1 MKTALV
7 FGSSGLIGGH
17 LLNQLIKDNNYNK
30 IKIFVRSEPE
40 NNDPKVEIIKTDFNN
55 LENHKEDIKGD
66 DCFFCIGTTKQN
78 SPDKNEY
85 RRVELDVPKEI
96 AQIAKSNS
104 VNSFI
109 FVSSG
114 YADPKSSG
122 DYLKFK
128 GEVEEELKRLNFSKL
143 GIMRP
148 SFLLGDRKEK
158 RVGEKIGIFVFKL
171 LSPLFLGPL
180 KKMKPIHSTTVAK
193 AHVLSL
199 KNSKVNGR
207 RLLIGSE
214 VKKMLEIS
222 KIMQEEFPQFA
233 KKLPKKEM
241 PNFMLKL
248 ISYLDSSA
256 KLMVPEL
263 GILMQT
269 DTSYAE
275 DLLGIKFKP
284 ARDSIKDAG
293 NSVIRLGLI

>member
-17 LLNQLIKDNNYNK
+17 LLSQLIENDDYNK

-40 NNDPKVEIIKTDFNN
+40 INDPKVEIIKTDFNN

-78 SPDKNEY
+78 SPDKSEY
-85 RRVELDVPKEI
+85 RRVELEVPKQV

-104 VNSFI
+104 VNSFV

-128 GEVEEELKRLNFSKL
+128 GEVEEELKRLNFPKL

-180 KKMKPIHSTTVAK
+180 KKMKPIHSATVAK
-193 AHVLSL
+193 AM
-199 KNSKVNGR
+199 
-207 RLLIGSE
+207 I
-214 VKKMLEIS
+214 
-222 KIMQEEFPQFA
+222 
-233 KKLPKKEM
+233 
-241 PNFMLKL
+241 
-248 ISYLDSSA
+248 SSA
-256 KLMVPEL
+256 NKNLEKNVFESNEIAEL
-263 GILMQT
+263 VL
-269 DTSYAE
+269 
-275 DLLGIKFKP
+275 
-284 ARDSIKDAG
+284 
-293 NSVIRLGLI
+293 N

>member
-7 FGSSGLIGGH
+7 FGSSGLIGEH
-17 LLNQLIKDNNYNK
+17 LLNQLINDINYNK

-85 RRVELDVPKEI
+85 RRVELDVPKQI

-104 VNSFI
+104 VNSFV

-180 KKMKPIHSTTVAK
+180 KKMKPIHSVTVAK
-193 AHVLSL
+193 AMIRTANENLEKNIFESNEIAELVLNQS
-199 KNSKVNGR
+199 
-207 RLLIGSE
+207 
-214 VKKMLEIS
+214 
-222 KIMQEEFPQFA
+222 
-233 KKLPKKEM
+233 
-241 PNFMLKL
+241 
-248 ISYLDSSA
+248 
-256 KLMVPEL
+256 
-263 GILMQT
+263 
-269 DTSYAE
+269 
-275 DLLGIKFKP
+275 
-284 ARDSIKDAG
+284 
-293 NSVIRLGLI
+293 

>member
-17 LLNQLIKDNNYNK
+17 LLNQLIENDNYNK

-40 NNDPKVEIIKTDFNN
+40 INDPKVEIIKTDFNN
-55 LENHKEDIKGD
+55 LENHKEVIRGD
-66 DCFFCIGTTKQN
+66 DCFFCIGTTKRN
-78 SPDKNEY
+78 SPDKSEY
-85 RRVELDVPKEI
+85 RRVELEVPKQI

-104 VNSFI
+104 INSFV

-128 GEVEEELKRLNFSKL
+128 GEVEEELKRLNFPKL

-180 KKMKPIHSTTVAK
+180 KKMKPIHSATVAK
-193 AHVLSL
+193 AMIAITQNDSSQTIFES
-199 KNSKVNGR
+199 N
-207 RLLIGSE
+207 
-214 VKKMLEIS
+214 EIS
-222 KIMQEEFPQFA
+222 EII
-233 KKLPKKEM
+233 
-241 PNFMLKL
+241 N
-248 ISYLDSSA
+248 
-256 KLMVPEL
+256 
-263 GILMQT
+263 
-269 DTSYAE
+269 
-275 DLLGIKFKP
+275 
-284 ARDSIKDAG
+284 
-293 NSVIRLGLI
+293 

>member
-17 LLNQLIKDNNYNK
+17 LLSQLIEKDDYNK

-40 NNDPKVEIIKTDFNN
+40 INDPKVEIIKTDFNN

-78 SPDKNEY
+78 SPDKREY
-85 RRVELDVPKEI
+85 RRVELEVPKQI

-104 VNSFI
+104 VNSFV

-128 GEVEEELKRLNFSKL
+128 GEVEEELKRLNFPKL

-158 RVGEKIGIFVFKL
+158 RIGEKIGIFVFKL

-180 KKMKPIHSTTVAK
+180 KKMKPIQSETVAK
-193 AHVLSL
+193 AMIRTANENLEKNIFESNEIAELVL
-199 KNSKVNGR
+199 N
-207 RLLIGSE
+207 
-214 VKKMLEIS
+214 
-222 KIMQEEFPQFA
+222 
-233 KKLPKKEM
+233 
-241 PNFMLKL
+241 
-248 ISYLDSSA
+248 
-256 KLMVPEL
+256 
-263 GILMQT
+263 
-269 DTSYAE
+269 
-275 DLLGIKFKP
+275 
-284 ARDSIKDAG
+284 
-293 NSVIRLGLI
+293 